1 MKKIL
6 ILVTVV
12 LLGLQGFVLAAEPV
26 SKTPDLELLGK
37 YWEESRN
44 KYRDALEEKRG
55 SIETALQQKES
66 LLVEEGDAHER
77 KTILDTLHSM
87 RSERDDLN
95 DKIRAINA
103 GDVVKF
109 ANGRDKII
117 STLTGQTPV

>member
-1 MKKIL
+1 M
-6 ILVTVV
+6 TAV
-12 LLGLQGFVLAAEPV
+12 LLGLQGFALAEEPV
-26 SKTPDLELLGK
+26 SKAPDLELLGK
-37 YWEESRN
+37 SWKESRN
-44 KYRDALEEKRG
+44 NYRDALEEKRG
-55 SIETALQQKES
+55 SIETELQQKEN

-77 KTILDTLHSM
+77 KTILDTLRSL